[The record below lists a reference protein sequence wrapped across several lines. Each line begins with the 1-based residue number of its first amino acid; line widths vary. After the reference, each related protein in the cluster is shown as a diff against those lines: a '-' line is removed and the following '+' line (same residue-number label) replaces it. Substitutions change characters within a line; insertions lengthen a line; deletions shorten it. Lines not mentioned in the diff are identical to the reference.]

1 MKTFCSVLGP
11 KKVIKITGT
20 DVFKRKKME
29 EKFEEFSDLQLQ
41 DKRLSL
47 KNNFLHREILREKE
61 MSKSENM
68 STSEK
73 SNFRRN
79 FFYKSVGRVMDITR
93 GKRYGLS
100 QIWSFKKW

>member
-1 MKTFCSVLGP
+1 MKCFCSVLGP
-11 KKVIKITGT
+11 KKVIKNNGT

-29 EKFEEFSDLQLQ
+29 EKLEEFSDLQLQ
-41 DKRLSL
+41 DKRLAL

-61 MSKSENM
+61 MSKSENII
-68 STSEK
+68 SSET

-93 GKRYGLS
+93 KKRCGSS
-100 QIWSFKKW
+100 QIWSFKK